1 MSTGPLPRPRP
12 ATRDDVDAVVALE
25 RDCFA
30 DPWGEDSVAAELAG
44 AGRIVRVAAAP
55 GGLIG
60 WSSTSV
66 VAETADLLRVAVD
79 PAVRGRGLGRV
90 LVADVVDRARE
101 AGAERV
107 LLEVA
112 ESNAPARALYA
123 ATGFREIHRRR
134 RYYADGADALVLERV
149 LS

>member
-1 MSTGPLPRPRP
+1 MTTGPIPQPRP
-12 ATRDDVDAVVALE
+12 ATRDDVDAVAALE
-25 RDCFA
+25 RACFD
-30 DPWGEDSVAAELAG
+30 DPWSADSIAAELA
-44 AGRIVRVAAAP
+44 ATGRIVRVAAAP
-55 GGLIG
+55 DGLLG

-79 PAVRGRGLGRV
+79 PSTRGRGLGRLLVDDV
-90 LVADVVDRARE
+90 LHRVTE
-101 AGAERV
+101 SGAERV

-112 ESNAPARALYA
+112 EPNTAARGLYA

-149 LS
+149 LP